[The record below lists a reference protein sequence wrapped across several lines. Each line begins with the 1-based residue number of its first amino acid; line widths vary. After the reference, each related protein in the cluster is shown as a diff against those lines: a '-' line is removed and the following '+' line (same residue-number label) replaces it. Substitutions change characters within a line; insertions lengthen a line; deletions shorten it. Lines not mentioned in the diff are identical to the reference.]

1 MSDKEILQFPG
12 DYAIDEALIVG
23 SSGVPINITRLIQEI
38 NIFENIETPYM
49 SGSIII
55 TDAAGVAEAMPFL
68 GQERLI
74 FSLRTPGGNKISF
87 LEYHAIIYNVGF
99 RLQGSERSQNILLNF
114 TTLENYRNFRT
125 RVSKSFKGNIS
136 DIVRKILL
144 GKNYLNSK
152 KPLDLEETRDIRKF
166 VIPNISPF
174 DAIILLS
181 TEAISKERNSP
192 HYLFYE
198 NNYGFHF
205 HTLDSLLGKG
215 TSAVKHKA
223 VYRYEAPPPGN
234 VSVDPY
240 TLLPTILNWDIAN
253 NSNSIFNVRSGAYA
267 STLFTHDIFNKN
279 IQKFEFDYIKDS
291 FNKRNST
298 NQHRKGYGTVV
309 PQQKLE
315 DKTVTE
321 YTSSKIFVHPSATN
335 LHSTGIHNNSEKWLQ
350 EGRSRG
356 LSRKFFTLRIE
367 TYGNTNVTVGDLI
380 NVQIPSNRPL
390 STAEAKDSGDRTLS
404 GRYLITELHHLV
416 VPSTQSHSMV
426 MRVMKDS
433 FENEMPVGE
442 VQYKSEP
449 RGMVNNPD
457 PELLAP

>member
-298 NQHRKGYGTVV
+298 KQHRKGYGTVV

-315 DKTVTE
+315 D
-321 YTSSKIFVHPSATN
+321 
-335 LHSTGIHNNSEKWLQ
+335 
-350 EGRSRG
+350 
-356 LSRKFFTLRIE
+356 
-367 TYGNTNVTVGDLI
+367 
-380 NVQIPSNRPL
+380 
-390 STAEAKDSGDRTLS
+390 
-404 GRYLITELHHLV
+404 
-416 VPSTQSHSMV
+416 
-426 MRVMKDS
+426 
-433 FENEMPVGE
+433 
-442 VQYKSEP
+442 
-449 RGMVNNPD
+449 
-457 PELLAP
+457 LALDQV